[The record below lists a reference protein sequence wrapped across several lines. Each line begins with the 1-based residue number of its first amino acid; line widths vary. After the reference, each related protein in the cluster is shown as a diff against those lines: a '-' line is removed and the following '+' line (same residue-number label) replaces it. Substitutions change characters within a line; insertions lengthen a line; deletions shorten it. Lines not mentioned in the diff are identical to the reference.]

1 MTFKDGAW
9 EDMQKDLIKIQRGIL
24 KQAIRDL
31 SSKDIATQT
40 EAKKFVSTA
49 EFKNIAADIGLP
61 QEELVKTLKLL
72 GDYPLISRKSEIE
85 KVITLV
91 ESSREY
97 TI

>member
-1 MTFKDGAW
+1 MC
-9 EDMQKDLIKIQRGIL
+9 
-24 KQAIRDL
+24 IRD
-31 SSKDIATQT
+31 S
-40 EAKKFVSTA
+40 
-49 EFKNIAADIGLP
+49 KNIAADIGLP

>member
-1 MTFKDGAW
+1 MTYRDDFW
-9 EDMQKDLIKIQRGIL
+9 EEMQNDLVKIQRGIL

-40 EAKKFVSTA
+40 EAKQFVSTS

-85 KVITLV
+85 KVIALV

>member
-1 MTFKDGAW
+1 MTYRDDFW
-9 EDMQKDLIKIQRGIL
+9 EEMQNDLVKIQRGIL

-49 EFKNIAADIGLP
+49 EFKSIAADIGLP

-85 KVITLV
+85 KVIALV

>member
-1 MTFKDGAW
+1 MTFKDGTW

-40 EAKKFVSTA
+40 EKFVSTS
-49 EFKNIAADIGLP
+49 EFKNIAADIGL
-61 QEELVKTLKLL
+61 QKEELVKTLKLL

>member
-1 MTFKDGAW
+1 MTYKDDFW
-9 EDMQKDLIKIQRGIL
+9 EEMQNDLVKIQRGIL

-85 KVITLV
+85 KVIALV

>member
-1 MTFKDGAW
+1 MTYRDDFW
-9 EDMQKDLIKIQRGIL
+9 EEMQNDLVKIQRGIL

-40 EAKKFVSTA
+40 EAKKFVSTS